1 VDKFSALFIRLFKT
15 MSVFFHKLRF
25 VLALPVLTLLGCV
38 PMHAHKSA
46 GSEVSSGAAKVEVVN
61 AAVTPGVNDTLE
73 VVISGEDDL
82 SGSYKVS
89 EAGDITLPLLP
100 APLHVAGL
108 PLPIVTQ
115 AIIDAYKD
123 GYLVDPKVNVTLY
136 VKAGGQ

>member
-1 VDKFSALFIRLFKT
+1 
-15 MSVFFHKLRF
+15 MSVFFHNLRF
-25 VLALPVLTLLGCV
+25 VLALSGLTLLMGCV
-38 PMHAHKSA
+38 PIRAHAPA
-46 GSEVSSGAAKVEVVN
+46 GSGVSSGATKVEVVN

-73 VVISGEDDL
+73 VTVSGEDDL

-100 APLHVAGL
+100 APLHVAGQ
-108 PLPIVTQ
+108 PLPVVTQ